1 MSEHL
6 LVGIASIL
14 VFGIVAQ
21 WLAWRLH
28 LPSILLLLAFG
39 IVAGPIT
46 GFLNPDEILG
56 DTLFPIVSLSVALI
70 LFEGGLSLKLADLR
84 ETGHV
89 VIKLVTIGTV
99 ITWCLSAT
107 VAYYLLG
114 FEIPLAMLFGAILVV
129 TGPTVIIPLL
139 RQIRAVSRINSII
152 KWEGIVNDP
161 IGALLAVLVFEA
173 IVISGFGATTWAIVT
188 GILLTITN
196 GVVLGGLGALLL
208 IFLLKRYWIPD
219 YLKNAVTMMIAILAF
234 TLSNLAQ
241 AESGLFTVTLMGVVL
256 ANQKSVNIKSIVEFK
271 EHLGILLLSSL
282 FIILSARLQLTE
294 LSQLGWGSVAFLGA
308 LVLLVRPLA
317 VLASTIRSGLSWKE
331 KFFLAWMAPRG
342 IVAAAVTAIFAL
354 ELTEHGGYQQAEN
367 MVPEMFFIIVST
379 VTIYG
384 LSAAPLGRWLGVA
397 QPNPQGVLIVGAHT
411 WARNIA
417 SILHNKGFQ
426 VLLVDNNR
434 DHIKEAKLEGLPAT
448 YASILSEFIHDEINL
463 GGLGRLLA
471 LTPNDEVNSLAV
483 LHFAEIF
490 DRSEV
495 YQLAP
500 KELATNR
507 KESVSMPLRG
517 RLLFASQTTYND
529 LDQRFKSGSTI
540 KVNKLTEK
548 FDYKAF
554 QDRHNGLAIAMFLM
568 TQNGNLKIFS
578 TDDELQPLPGDS
590 LVSIIDP
597 NAVDLEDQTVINANS
612 QEATMEYAQ
621 PQEPT
626 LKRI

>member
-1 MSEHL
+1 MGECRVFRGAGVTRSPFSC
-6 LVGIASIL
+6 VGL
-14 VFGIVAQ
+14 YDKVGVK
-21 WLAWRLH
+21 LEREV
-28 LPSILLLLAFG
+28 LP
-39 IVAGPIT
+39 
-46 GFLNPDEILG
+46 
-56 DTLFPIVSLSVALI
+56 
-70 LFEGGLSLKLADLR
+70 GLD
-84 ETGHV
+84 G
-89 VIKLVTIGTV
+89 
-99 ITWCLSAT
+99 
-107 VAYYLLG
+107 
-114 FEIPLAMLFGAILVV
+114 
-129 TGPTVIIPLL
+129 
-139 RQIRAVSRINSII
+139 
-152 KWEGIVNDP
+152 
-161 IGALLAVLVFEA
+161 
-173 IVISGFGATTWAIVT
+173 
-188 GILLTITN
+188 
-196 GVVLGGLGALLL
+196 
-208 IFLLKRYWIPD
+208 
-219 YLKNAVTMMIAILAF
+219 
-234 TLSNLAQ
+234 
-241 AESGLFTVTLMGVVL
+241 
-256 ANQKSVNIKSIVEFK
+256 
-271 EHLGILLLSSL
+271 
-282 FIILSARLQLTE
+282 
-294 LSQLGWGSVAFLGA
+294 
-308 LVLLVRPLA
+308 
-317 VLASTIRSGLSWKE
+317 
-331 KFFLAWMAPRG
+331 PRG

-612 QEATMEYAQ
+612 QEATMEYA
-621 PQEPT
+621 
-626 LKRI
+626 